1 MAYRYGDRNQLMLFP
16 PCVDDF
22 VPKDAAVRA
31 YDAMV
36 EALDFKEL
44 GIELDS
50 DNVGNPQYDPKAMLK
65 LHLYGTAYGVRSS
78 RKLEREVYYNVS
90 FIWLMGQLKPDHKT
104 IAEFRRKNKKALKKV
119 LEQCARMCIKLGLIE
134 GNTLFVDGSK
144 IRANAAIKN
153 TWTDKRCREALKNV
167 DNRIEE
173 ILKECDEAD
182 LKEKDMPSLVRM
194 NKELSD
200 STILKAKVL
209 DILKELKDEN
219 SLQLKKQHNTTD
231 PECATMNSNKG
242 TYAGYNAQVVV
253 DEKNALI
260 VSVDAVSDNNDL
272 NQFASQIDQAN
283 KILQEPCK
291 TACADS
297 GYSSTEE
304 LIKIDKKD
312 ITVIVPSQRQA
323 SEKDRGEFHKN
334 NFRYDKDNNCYICP
348 EGHKLEFRHPDEEG
362 KIDVYKISDPKTCHE
377 CRHFG
382 HCTKSKLG
390 RQINRLWNEE
400 ERLKF
405 EARYKLPESQAVYKL
420 RKQKSEHSFGHIKRN
435 LKFDGFLM
443 RGRDGAN
450 TEIALA
456 AVCFN
461 MARMIT
467 ILGIPALIQRL
478 RPLKKFGLIPRI
490 DDSLYEGS
498 HSVTC
503 DKWRLIELCGDLKL
517 QR

>member
-1 MAYRYGDRNQLMLFP
+1 MAYRYGDRTQSALFP

-44 GIELDS
+44 GIELDP

-78 RKLEREVYYNVS
+78 RKLEREVHYNVS

-119 LEQCARMCIKLGLIE
+119 LTQCARMCVKLDLIE
-134 GNTLFVDGSK
+134 GNTLFVDGTK
-144 IRANAAIKN
+144 IRGNAAIKN
-153 TWTDKRCREALKNV
+153 TWTDKRCREALKNA
-167 DNRIEE
+167 DLRIEE

-182 LKEKDMPSLVRM
+182 LREKDMPSLVKM

-200 STILKAKVL
+200 SNVLKAKVR

-219 SLQLKKQHNTTD
+219 NEQLKKQHNTTD
-231 PECATMNSNKG
+231 PECATMNSAKG
-242 TYAGYNAQVVV
+242 THAGYNVQAVV

-260 VSVDAVSDNNDL
+260 VSVDAVNDNNDL
-272 NQFASQIDQAN
+272 NQLSSQIDQAN
-283 KILQEPCK
+283 QILNKPCK

-323 SEKDRGEFHKN
+323 SKKDRGELHKN

-348 EGHKLEFRHPDEEG
+348 EEHKLQFRRIDEVD
-362 KIDVYKISDPKTCHE
+362 KVDVYRISDPKTCQE

-382 HCTKSKLG
+382 RCTKSKLG
-390 RQINRLWNEE
+390 RQISRLWNEE
-400 ERLKF
+400 SRLKF
-405 EARYKLPESQAVYKL
+405 EAQYRQPEAQAIYKL
-420 RKQKSEHSFGHIKRN
+420 RKQKSEHPFGHIKRN
-435 LKFDGFLM
+435 LKFDSFLT
-443 RGRDGAN
+443 RGQDGVNA
-450 TEIALA
+450 EIALA
-456 AVCFN
+456 ATCFN

-467 ILGIPALIQRL
+467 ILGIPALIQ
-478 RPLKKFGLIPRI
+478 
-490 DDSLYEGS
+490 
-498 HSVTC
+498 
-503 DKWRLIELCGDLKL
+503 KL
-517 QR
+517 HG

>member
-1 MAYRYGDRNQLMLFP
+1 MAYRYGDRNQSALFP

-36 EALDFKEL
+36 EAFDFKEL
-44 GIELDS
+44 GIELDP
-50 DNVGNPQYDPKAMLK
+50 DNAGNPQYDPKAMLK

-78 RKLEREVYYNVS
+78 RKLEREVHYNIS
-90 FIWLMGQLKPDHKT
+90 FIWLMDQLKPDHKT

-119 LEQCARMCIKLGLIE
+119 LMQCARMCVKLGLIE
-134 GNTLFVDGSK
+134 GNTLFVDGTK
-144 IRANAAIKN
+144 IRGNAAIKN
-153 TWTDKRCREALKNV
+153 TWTDKRCREALKNA

-173 ILKECDEAD
+173 ILRECDEAD
-182 LKEKDMPSLVRM
+182 LREKNMPSLVKM

-200 STILKAKVL
+200 SNILKAKVL

-219 SLQLKKQHNTTD
+219 NEQLKKQHNTTD

-260 VSVDAVSDNNDL
+260 VSADAVRDNNDL

-283 KILQEPCK
+283 QVLKEPCK

-334 NFRYDKDNNCYICP
+334 NLCYDENNDCYICP
-348 EGHKLEFRHPDEEG
+348 EGHKIQFHRSDNENKF
-362 KIDVYKISDPKTCHE
+362 DVYMMSDPKTCRG
-377 CRHFG
+377 CRHFK
-382 HCTKSKLG
+382 HCTKSKSG
-390 RQINRLWNEE
+390 RQISRLWNEE
-400 ERLKF
+400 SRLKF
-405 EARYKLPESQAVYKL
+405 EAQYRQPEAQAIYKL
-420 RKQKSEHSFGHIKRN
+420 RQQKSEHPFGHIKRN
-435 LKFDGFLM
+435 LKFDSFLM

-450 TEIALA
+450 AEIALA

-467 ILGIPALIQRL
+467 ILGIPALIQ
-478 RPLKKFGLIPRI
+478 
-490 DDSLYEGS
+490 
-498 HSVTC
+498 
-503 DKWRLIELCGDLKL
+503 KL
-517 QR
+517 QG

>member
-1 MAYRYGDRNQLMLFP
+1 MAYRYGDRNQTALFP
-16 PCVDDF
+16 PRVDDF

-119 LEQCARMCIKLGLIE
+119 LGACARMCLKLDLIE
-134 GNTLFVDGSK
+134 GNTLFVDGTK

-153 TWTDKRCREALKNV
+153 TWTDKRCRESLKNV
-167 DNRIEE
+167 DSRIEE

-182 LKEKDMPSLVRM
+182 LREKDMPSLVKM

-200 STILKAKVL
+200 SNVLKTKVQ

-219 SLQLKKQHNTTD
+219 NNQLKKQHNTTD
-231 PECATMNSNKG
+231 PECATMNSPKG

-272 NQFASQIDQAN
+272 NQFASQIDKAN
-283 KILQEPCK
+283 QVLSNPCK

-334 NFRYDKDNNCYICP
+334 NLRYDETNNCYICP
-348 EGHKLEFRHPDEEG
+348 EGHKLEFHQPHKEN
-362 KIDVYKISDPKTCHE
+362 KADVYKISDPNRCRE

-382 HCTKSKLG
+382 RCTKSNQG
-390 RQINRLWNEE
+390 RQVHRLWNEAS
-400 ERLKF
+400 RLKF
-405 EARYKLPESQAVYKL
+405 EALYRQPGSRAIYKL
-420 RKQKSEHSFGHIKRN
+420 RQQKSEYPFGHIKRN
-435 LKFDGFLM
+435 LKFDSFLT

-450 TEIALA
+450 AEIALA
-456 AVCFN
+456 ATCFN
-461 MARMIT
+461 VARMIT
-467 ILGIPALIQRL
+467 ILGIPALIQ
-478 RPLKKFGLIPRI
+478 
-490 DDSLYEGS
+490 
-498 HSVTC
+498 
-503 DKWRLIELCGDLKL
+503 KL
-517 QR
+517 QG